1 MSQTLILPSPKQG
14 AARSKHRNGHSR
26 GLYVL
31 CASIAAER
39 FSFFLLTATL
49 VLFLNERVG
58 LSSAHSVEM
67 VGYFLCATYLT
78 PLWGGRL
85 CDGRMGCRRVA
96 ALGCVLQTAGYCAFL
111 IGNFAALLC
120 GLILLAIGSG
130 FFKASTQ
137 TLMGGLS
144 ADGDQQRERS
154 FSALYMVINV
164 SALTAPLLAGVL
176 QQHTSWRGNYVVA
189 SLGTLLS
196 GVSLS
201 LGGRWQGIVKP
212 RLCVATAPL
221 TSAAQQHPHQQLALI
236 LLAGAAFTAGAVQS
250 HSSLLLWVRDH
261 TERHVGSFETPIS
274 WFAAAPAAL
283 VLLLSPLL
291 SLLFGALRRKHREPA
306 TRHKILVGLL
316 LSFAAIVPI
325 WAASLLTPNS
335 QKVSAAWVLGC
346 LAILAVSE
354 LLVVALAPAE
364 ITRIAPR
371 RRQGRWL
378 SYWFV
383 AQAVGNM
390 VGGLLHF

>member
-14 AARSKHRNGHSR
+14 AARPKHRIGHSR

-31 CASIAAER
+31 CASIGAER

-49 VLFLNERVG
+49 VLSLNERVG

-196 GVSLS
+196 GVSPLAWGS
-201 LGGRWQGIVKP
+201 LAGHRE
-212 RLCVATAPL
+212 A
-221 TSAAQQHPHQQLALI
+221 SAARFDSSTFLCSSAAPTSTTGSGSPRWRCLYCRSGAKSQLPVAL
-236 LLAGAAFTAGAVQS
+236 GPRPYRAARRQLRDSDLMVRCRTSSTGTVAV
-250 HSSLLLWVRDH
+250 
-261 TERHVGSFETPIS
+261 
-274 WFAAAPAAL
+274 AAA
-283 VLLLSPLL
+283 
-291 SLLFGALRRKHREPA
+291 
-306 TRHKILVGLL
+306 
-316 LSFAAIVPI
+316 
-325 WAASLLTPNS
+325 LT
-335 QKVSAAWVLGC
+335 VVWSAA
-346 LAILAVSE
+346 
-354 LLVVALAPAE
+354 P
-364 ITRIAPR
+364 
-371 RRQGRWL
+371 
-378 SYWFV
+378 
-383 AQAVGNM
+383 
-390 VGGLLHF
+390 